1 MLLPTYAKNAAN
13 KRKPYSLTQIYIQKC
28 TILLLFQCVF
38 TGSQYAKIRKKAI
51 LQEVTM
57 NIFLKSWLQIINFQK
72 KCFQLRYRF
81 LVPFQSYCLC
91 MSRKKQFLSKLE
103 YKFKNIIHSI
113 KYSPH
118 IFCRKLSFRKESE
131 LKYIYFLL

>member
-51 LQEVTM
+51 L
-57 NIFLKSWLQIINFQK
+57 
-72 KCFQLRYRF
+72 
-81 LVPFQSYCLC
+81 
-91 MSRKKQFLSKLE
+91 
-103 YKFKNIIHSI
+103 
-113 KYSPH
+113 
-118 IFCRKLSFRKESE
+118 
-131 LKYIYFLL
+131 